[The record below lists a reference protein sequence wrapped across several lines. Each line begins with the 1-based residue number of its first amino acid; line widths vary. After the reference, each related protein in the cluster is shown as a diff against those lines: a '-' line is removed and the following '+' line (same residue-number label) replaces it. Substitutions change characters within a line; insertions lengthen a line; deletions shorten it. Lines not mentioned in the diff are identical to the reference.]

1 MATPQPMSRDEVDFA
16 LVGLVAAHDRISAAM
31 YAVDAH
37 PAWSLLRAADI
48 RGATKRAA
56 DEAGARVDALWSQFS
71 ALRSVLDRVRA
82 VRGQR
87 SRPGEEELE
96 ELTILLRGP
105 VLALGPDGMVLDDP
119 LRGPPST
126 WVTAMGLA
134 QDVEGASA
142 ELADLLDGAQ
152 AARDEAA
159 AAFDALTAALDQA
172 RATARS
178 LGDPAIVSDV
188 DAIDVRVAEAVFAA
202 MRDPLDAAGPPA
214 ALARDVESGAARVA
228 EFGRLR
234 DAYPDRVRRLRAAI
248 EEVAQA
254 EAATAQAYALALE
267 KIANPG
273 LPAAPDAVGPLRAH
287 LAQLDQLHR
296 ERRWPR
302 LATELS
308 IVERS
313 VAQAKER
320 AAHLHEA
327 ADGLLRRRAELRG
340 RLDAYRARA
349 GRLALAEHEQLAARH
364 RAALELLYTSP
375 CDLPAATRAVVAY
388 QRYLNE
394 LTERGQR
401 A

>member
-48 RGATKRAA
+48 HGATKRAA
-56 DEAGARVDALWSQFS
+56 GEAGARIGALWSQFG
-71 ALRSVLDRVRA
+71 ALRSVLDRVRS

-87 SRPGEEELE
+87 SRPGDDELE

-119 LRGPPST
+119 LGGPPSN

-134 QDVEGASA
+134 QDLERAAA
-142 ELADLLDGAQ
+142 ELADALDAAL

-159 AAFDALTAALDQA
+159 AAFEPLTTALDQA

-178 LGDPAIVSDV
+178 LGDVTVVSDV
-188 DAIDVRVAEAVFAA
+188 DALDVRVAEAVFAA
-202 MRDPLDAAGPPA
+202 MRDPMSMAGPSA
-214 ALARDVESGAARVA
+214 ELARDVEAGAARVA
-228 EFGRLR
+228 TLGRLR
-234 DAYPDRVRRLRAAI
+234 DGYPDRIRRLRVAVD
-248 EEVAQA
+248 EVAEA
-254 EAATAQAYALALE
+254 EAATAQAYAVALE
-267 KIANPG
+267 KIAHPG
-273 LPAAPDAVGPLRAH
+273 LPAAPDAVPGLRAH

-296 ERRWPR
+296 ERRWQR
-302 LATELS
+302 LAAELS
-308 IVERS
+308 TVERS
-313 VAQAKER
+313 VARAKEH
-320 AAHLHEA
+320 AVHLYEA

-349 GRLALAEHEQLAARH
+349 GRMALAEHEELATRH
-364 RAALELLYTSP
+364 RAAQQLLYTSP